1 MTPELLDR
9 RVLGAV
15 RFVDASTAST
25 VQDGLSV
32 QSAQADLR
40 RNLSGLWVIW
50 NAPGL
55 EPHTAVF
62 DQPPAAP
69 PLGSVA
75 VTLTVADNAA
85 RYLARHVTIPLPR
98 DPAAANADHP
108 VSLFQPVD
116 VALYPAPA
124 APVMPGWAVIR
135 AHISNAATNQG
146 LAGALLRVLRT
157 ADQQVLARGMS
168 DSRGEALVVVPGI
181 PVTTFNAGDGPA
193 LATEVDVT
201 VEAIFDPAAGAVTDP
216 EAVESKAGL
225 PRASSAQKLAAG
237 RELAIGLAVTV
248 A

>member
-9 RVLGAV
+9 RVLGAI

-32 QSAQADLR
+32 KSPQADLR

-55 EPHTAVF
+55 EAHTTVF
-62 DQPPAAP
+62 DKPPAAP

-75 VTLTVADNAA
+75 VTLTVADNAR
-85 RYLARHVTIPLPR
+85 RYLSRNVTIGLPR
-98 DPAAANADHP
+98 DPAGP
-108 VSLFQPVD
+108 LFQPVD

-135 AHISNAATNQG
+135 AHISNAATSQG
-146 LAGALLRVLRT
+146 LGGALVRVVRT
-157 ADQQVLARGMS
+157 SDHQVLARGMS

-181 PVTTFNAGDGPA
+181 PVTTFNTGDGPA
-193 LATEVDVT
+193 LSTEVDVT
-201 VEAIFDPAAGAVTDP
+201 VETIFDPAAGAVTDP

-225 PRASSAQKLAAG
+225 PSASSAQKLAAG
-237 RELAIGLAVTV
+237 RELAVSLAVTV